1 VDEHWPV
8 EGTPTSFYAR
18 HKAEVERRLDRFEQ
32 DHPDRRVSGSARA

>member
-18 HKAEVERRLDRFEQ
+18 HKAEVERRLDRFG
-32 DHPDRRVSGSARA
+32 RIIRTGALSGSARA